1 VSSQIEQILVRIL
14 IGAAF
19 CTALFVA
26 AIAPVDVLPAVALGQ
41 LILYRLEVALLVFY
55 GVLLLATP
63 AFLGLT
69 RGRLPIE
76 ISTRGAKF
84 AEGADQSA
92 NRNEADIRRLR
103 AAVSTLDEA
112 LTTAN
117 AEIKGLKTARNRE

>member
-1 VSSQIEQILVRIL
+1 MSTQIEQILVRIL

-26 AIAPVDVLPAVALGQ
+26 AIAPADVLPAVALGQ

-55 GVLLLATP
+55 GVLLLVTP

-103 AAVSTLDEA
+103 AAVGNLDEA

-117 AEIKGLKTARNRE
+117 VEIKGLKTARNRE

>member
-1 VSSQIEQILVRIL
+1 MPSQIEQTLVRIL
-14 IGAAF
+14 TGVSF
-19 CTALFVA
+19 CAALFLA
-26 AIAPVDVLPAVALGQ
+26 AIAPADVLPAVALGQ

-55 GVLLLATP
+55 GVLLLVTP

-92 NRNEADIRRLR
+92 NRNEADIRRIR
-103 AAVSTLDEA
+103 AAVGNLDEA

-117 AEIKGLKTARNRE
+117 AEIKGLKTARNRK

>member
-1 VSSQIEQILVRIL
+1 M
-14 IGAAF
+14 GAAF
-19 CTALFVA
+19 CAALL
-26 AIAPVDVLPAVALGQ
+26 IAGLAPDRMMPAVAFGQ
-41 LILYRLEVALLVFY
+41 PILYRLEVALLVFY
-55 GVLLLATP
+55 GVLLLVTP

-84 AEGADQSA
+84 AEGADQSS

-103 AAVSTLDEA
+103 AAVGNLDEA